1 MTSDIPAQS
10 KRKGNVVI
18 REMDIDDIADV
29 YHLGEELF
37 TSEELPILYRTWD
50 PYEVTD
56 YFSSDPD
63 YCLVAD
69 KGGQIVGFILGT
81 TIEKEGTAWRKYG
94 YVAWMGID
102 EAHRRTRLGQR
113 LYRRLEDRFREE
125 GVRMVI
131 ADTQGDNAAA
141 IAFFKAIG
149 FSVRSDHLWLGK
161 TLRRLARKGTRAQ
174 PPPSTPPG
182 PDALKP

>member
-1 MTSDIPAQS
+1 MMPQQPSGST
-10 KRKGNVVI
+10 RRGRVVL
-18 REMDIDDIADV
+18 RQMDIDDIAAV

-63 YCLVAD
+63 YCLVAE
-69 KGGQIVGFILGT
+69 KEEKIVGFVLGT

-102 EAHRRTRLGQR
+102 EAHQRTSLGRR
-113 LYRRLEDRFREE
+113 LYRRLEDRFRQE

-131 ADTQGDNAAA
+131 ADTQGDNKGA
-141 IAFFKAIG
+141 ISFFKAIG
-149 FSVRSDHLWLGK
+149 FSVSSEHLWLGK
-161 TLRRLARKGTRAQ
+161 TLRRPPRKAAQ
-174 PPPSTPPG
+174 PERAPSAK
-182 PDALKP
+182 PDTAAHRR